1 MALKPCRGRRQVV
14 QGRPER
20 QRCFYSGTPAHPIFV
35 DALSAQGG
43 VPAKPPVIM
52 IHGGCHTGACYL
64 STPDDRPG
72 WAPIFAAAGHEV
84 FAPDW
89 PGHGRSPMRPDFATL
104 STLEIAQ
111 SLLALAAEVG
121 PSILVVHSASGPMAW
136 WMAEQ
141 RPDLICAVIGLA
153 PGPPANILPV
163 LPEDP
168 AAVNALC
175 EDHSLG
181 CPICVPED
189 RPIWVEPA
197 FMSAYWAN
205 GDRFPKAAFE
215 RYRRG
220 VTPESAR
227 LLNERFNIGGRG
239 LRIAD
244 PQALAGSPI
253 LIVTGDQD
261 PRHPRAIDKATA
273 EYLSA
278 DFVWLPDLGIS
289 GNGHML
295 MIENNNHEIAALALD
310 WLRSKGF

>member
-1 MALKPCRGRRQVV
+1 MV
-14 QGRPER
+14 QGRRER
-20 QRCFYSGTPAHPIFV
+20 QRCFYSGTSAHPIFV
-35 DALSAQGG
+35 DVLSAREGD
-43 VPAKPPVIM
+43 ADKPPVIM

-72 WAPIFAAAGHEV
+72 WAPIFAAAGHDV
-84 FAPDW
+84 FVADW

-104 STLEIAQ
+104 STLDIAR

-141 RPDLICAVIGLA
+141 RPDLIRAVVGLA

-168 AAVNALC
+168 AAVNALRDD
-175 EDHSLG
+175 ESLG

-189 RPIWVEPA
+189 RPIWVEPP
-197 FMSAYWAN
+197 FISAYWAN

-239 LRIAD
+239 LRISD
-244 PQALAGSPI
+244 PQALSGTPI
-253 LIVTGDQD
+253 LIMTGDQD

-273 EYLSA
+273 DYLNA
-278 DFVWLPDLGIS
+278 DFVWLPDVGIS

-295 MIENNNHEIAALALD
+295 MIENNNHEIAALALN
-310 WLRSKGF
+310 WLRGEGF